1 MTSPAASDDE
11 TSFADDTLIG
21 SEFVA
26 ALLEEKHVA
35 TVQGAAYGMSPY
47 FRISYATDMA
57 SLREGCRRI
66 QEFCAELS

>member
-1 MTSPAASDDE
+1 MT
-11 TSFADDTLIG
+11 
-21 SEFVA
+21 

-57 SLREGCRRI
+57 SLREGCKRI
-66 QEFCAELS
+66 QEFCSELK

>member
-1 MTSPAASDDE
+1 VT
-11 TSFADDTLIG
+11 
-21 SEFVA
+21 

-57 SLREGCRRI
+57 SLREGCTRI
-66 QEFCAELS
+66 QEFCAELR